1 MAQTLLSA
9 RIAYN
14 GGSGEPMPTRRQFV
28 LSLPRTK
35 LVLGERT
42 LLMGVLNVTPDSF
55 SDGGRF
61 FDPDRAAAR
70 ALEMQR
76 AGADLIDLGGE
87 STRPGS
93 AGVSAA
99 VELRRV
105 LPVLRRLRG
114 RLRVPISIDTRKADV
129 AEAALQAGAQM
140 INDITGLRA
149 DPRLAEVARRHRV
162 PLALMHIRGTPRT
175 MQKIPFARDVLA
187 DVEKGLRWSV
197 AQALG
202 AGVGRAQLL
211 IDPGLGFGKSPLQ
224 NFEIIQNLRRLARL
238 RLPIL
243 IGPSRKSFI
252 GHLLGNAPPDDR
264 LMGTAAAVTAS
275 ILAGAHIVRVH
286 DVAEMAQVARLAD
299 AFLSAPGGCGSG
311 AAATPAR

>member
-1 MAQTLLSA
+1 MSA
-9 RIAYN
+9 R
-14 GGSGEPMPTRRQFV
+14 RRYV
-28 LSLPRTK
+28 LTLPRTK
-35 LVLGERT
+35 LVLGPRT

-61 FDPDRAAAR
+61 LDPDRAAAH
-70 ALEMQR
+70 ALAMQR

-105 LPVLRRLRG
+105 LPVLQRLRRRLRI
-114 RLRVPISIDTRKADV
+114 PISIDTTKADV

-140 INDITGLRA
+140 INDTSGLRA

-162 PLALMHIRGTPRT
+162 PLVLMHIRGTPRT
-175 MQKIPFARDVLA
+175 MQKIPFARNILR

-197 AQALG
+197 RQALQ
-202 AGVGRAQLL
+202 AGVRRSQIL
-211 IDPGLGFGKSPLQ
+211 IDPGLGFGKTAEQ
-224 NFEIIQNLRRLARL
+224 NYEIIQRLSRL
-238 RLPIL
+238 GRFRLPFL
-243 IGPSRKSFI
+243 LGPSRKTFI
-252 GHLLGNAPPDDR
+252 GKVLGNAPASDR
-264 LMGTAAAVTAS
+264 LLGTAAAVTAS

-286 DVAEMAQVARLAD
+286 DVREMAEVARVAD
-299 AFLSAPGGCGSG
+299 AFL
-311 AAATPAR
+311 AATPPR